1 VTVPD
6 KKTILLVEDQAV
18 LAMTETKALQS
29 FGYEVV
35 TVSSGEQAVE
45 EAVRDRR
52 ISLVLMDI
60 DLGSG
65 IDGPEAARRILE
77 KRTIPVVFLSAHSEE
92 EYVGRVREI
101 TRYGYIIKN
110 SGNFVLRSSIEMAFQ
125 LFEATTQ
132 AREGEER
139 LLRAELIAG
148 FGSWELDLDT
158 RTAIASAGARMIY
171 GFGQGPWH
179 IPDIQKAPL
188 PRYRPLLDQALRDLV
203 ERGRP
208 YDIVFEIERP
218 GDRSRRTIHSIA
230 KYDAERNVVT
240 GTIHDI
246 TERQR
251 AIDALRA
258 SEESLSITLQSIGD
272 AVIATDIDGRVTR
285 MNETAERLTG
295 WSFAEAE
302 NRPLPE
308 VFTIVNAMSRRKVEN
323 PVARV
328 LETGGIVGLANHT
341 VLIGRGGE
349 EYQIADSAS
358 PIRDGQGNVKGV
370 ILVFSDVTEKYR
382 AVEELRAS
390 EKKFRSLVEN
400 MQVGVLLQSPLT
412 EIVLSNPRAQELLG
426 MSEDRLLGKTTLDA
440 DWNIVQDDGSPFP
453 GSVHPVPRAISSRLP
468 VRNVVMGVYRPVTKD
483 RVWLLVDAIPLL
495 SDDGIVEQ
503 VVCTFIDITER
514 RHAEDEV
521 RKLLVEKE
529 IILREVHHRVK
540 NNMNTMKSLL
550 FLQSQTVKDQAIAA
564 ALQDAGGRL
573 QSMYVLYEKLYRS
586 SGFTELSLKDYIPAL
601 VEEIIGIFPNGG
613 HVAVTT
619 SIEDLRMGAK
629 TLSTLGIIINE
640 IITNAMKYAFA
651 DKVDGSIG
659 ISASRIGDQ
668 VQIAVRDNGIG
679 VPESVDFANSGG
691 FGLML
696 VNMLT
701 QQLRGKVR
709 MERGSGTTV
718 VMDFAYSSLQ

>member
-1 VTVPD
+1 
-6 KKTILLVEDQAV
+6 
-18 LAMTETKALQS
+18 
-29 FGYEVV
+29 
-35 TVSSGEQAVE
+35 
-45 EAVRDRR
+45 VRC
-52 ISLVLMDI
+52 
-60 DLGSG
+60 LG
-65 IDGPEAARRILE
+65 
-77 KRTIPVVFLSAHSEE
+77 
-92 EYVGRVREI
+92 
-101 TRYGYIIKN
+101 
-110 SGNFVLRSSIEMAFQ
+110 
-125 LFEATTQ
+125 
-132 AREGEER
+132 
-139 LLRAELIAG
+139 
-148 FGSWELDLDT
+148 
-158 RTAIASAGARMIY
+158 
-171 GFGQGPWH
+171 
-179 IPDIQKAPL
+179 
-188 PRYRPLLDQALRDLV
+188 
-203 ERGRP
+203 
-208 YDIVFEIERP
+208 
-218 GDRSRRTIHSIA
+218 
-230 KYDAERNVVT
+230 
-240 GTIHDI
+240 
-246 TERQR
+246 
-251 AIDALRA
+251 
-258 SEESLSITLQSIGD
+258 
-272 AVIATDIDGRVTR
+272 
-285 MNETAERLTG
+285 
-295 WSFAEAE
+295 
-302 NRPLPE
+302 
-308 VFTIVNAMSRRKVEN
+308 
-323 PVARV
+323 
-328 LETGGIVGLANHT
+328 
-341 VLIGRGGE
+341 
-349 EYQIADSAS
+349 
-358 PIRDGQGNVKGV
+358 
-370 ILVFSDVTEKYR
+370 
-382 AVEELRAS
+382 
-390 EKKFRSLVEN
+390 
-400 MQVGVLLQSPLT
+400 
-412 EIVLSNPRAQELLG
+412 
-426 MSEDRLLGKTTLDA
+426 
-440 DWNIVQDDGSPFP
+440 
-453 GSVHPVPRAISSRLP
+453 
-468 VRNVVMGVYRPVTKD
+468 
-483 RVWLLVDAIPLL
+483 
-495 SDDGIVEQ
+495 DDGIVEQ

-679 VPESVDFANSGG
+679 VPESVDFANSSG